1 MMKNKIPTYE
11 QGFSLLELLIV
22 AIIVTLGTA
31 WAIPQYRRQLAL
43 NQLDQYTQQIE
54 SGLFS
59 LRARQSSEG
68 TSCEI
73 NFNSNFVGTNN
84 TKSGYGSPAEL
95 IEFSHLTDKQR
106 AQRLECC
113 DATQCEWDPP
123 YRLID
128 QENTSVSRN
137 VELKVS
143 QASYSLSPP
152 GSSTDENALVLL
164 VRSTNWNQDP
174 QRPLPLRCVRFS
186 TAGHLHRGSWKQE
199 KGRWRCLHKRH
210 KPEETET

>member
-1 MMKNKIPTYE
+1 MKNKIPANE

-43 NQLDQYTQQIE
+43 NQLNLYTQQIE

-84 TKSGYGSPAEL
+84 TKSGYGAPAEL

>member
-1 MMKNKIPTYE
+1 MMKNKIPANE

-84 TKSGYGSPAEL
+84 TKSGYGAPAEL

>member
-1 MMKNKIPTYE
+1 MKNKIPADE

-84 TKSGYGSPAEL
+84 TKSGYGAPAEL

>member
-1 MMKNKIPTYE
+1 MKNKIPADE

-43 NQLDQYTQQIE
+43 NQLDQYTRQIE

-73 NFNSNFVGTNN
+73 NFNSNVVGTSN
-84 TKSGYGSPAEL
+84 TKSGYGAPAEL